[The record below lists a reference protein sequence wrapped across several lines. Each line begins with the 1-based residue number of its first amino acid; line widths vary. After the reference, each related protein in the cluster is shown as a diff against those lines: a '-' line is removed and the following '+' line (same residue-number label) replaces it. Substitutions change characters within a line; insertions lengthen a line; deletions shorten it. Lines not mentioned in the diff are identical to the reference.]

1 MDLPS
6 PTIEEYCRLYE
17 AASAFKKEAPWMWM
31 TEDEIFGI
39 RNPETGQIGYASVMG
54 TLGEH
59 LALAL
64 YLGSVALDGF
74 WRMQYGAFKE
84 NPLLPLEI
92 PQLQASFEDR
102 NTLYPKDREVIKS
115 LGLSF
120 RGKLEWPMFR
130 SYVPGCVPW
139 FVTPEETRFLTVA
152 LEQAL
157 NVSLRIREETDL
169 LEAPD
174 EEEYLVRQQTEQGW
188 ADAWVVPDPVP
199 VRLSQAVDSQRLAA
213 MRRDFPRQRFTLQAD
228 LFAVRSQIKEKED
241 PRPYLPYILIVVEA
255 DSGMVLGTDLM
266 IAKPSLDAVWAQ
278 TQLSFLETV
287 ARLESIP
294 HRIAVRD
301 QRLYNLLT
309 PIARGLGIRLRV
321 SRRLPALD
329 EARAAIEARM

>member
-1 MDLPS
+1 MELPS
-6 PTIEEYCRLYE
+6 PTIEEYRRLYE
-17 AASAFKKEAPWMWM
+17 AANAFKQEAPWTWM
-31 TEDEIFGI
+31 TEDQLFAI

-54 TLGEH
+54 MLGEH

-74 WRMQYGAFKE
+74 WRMQYGAFRE
-84 NPLLPLEI
+84 NPILPLEI

-102 NTLYPKDREVIKS
+102 NTLNPKDREVIKS

-130 SYVPGCVPW
+130 SYVPGCTPW

-157 NVSLRIREETDL
+157 NVSLRLREDPEL

-174 EEEYLVRQQTEQGW
+174 EEEYLVRLQTKQGW
-188 ADAWVVPDPVP
+188 ADAWLLPEPIP
-199 VRLSQAVDSQRLAA
+199 ARPPQSVDSQRLAA
-213 MRRDFPRQRFTLQAD
+213 MRRDFPRRRFTLQAD
-228 LFAVRSQIKEKED
+228 LFALRSQIKEKED
-241 PRPYLPYILIVVEA
+241 PRPYLPYILLVVEA
-255 DSGMVLGTDLM
+255 NSGMVLGTDLM

-278 TQLSFLETV
+278 TQSGFLETV
-287 ARLESIP
+287 ARLENIP
-294 HRIAVRD
+294 SRIAVRD

-329 EARAAIEARM
+329 EARAAIEVRM